1 MKEVLE
7 NSKFIVGT
15 RLAPVR
21 NNYIYYIFKKG
32 ENNEKT

>member
-15 RLAPVR
+15 GLALSATTTF
-21 NNYIYYIFKKG
+21 IMIFKKG
-32 ENNEKT
+32 E